1 MTEQLNVQQMAQ
13 RLMAADNILILCHK
27 NPDGDTIGSGSA
39 LYFALKALDKNAAL
53 LCSDAVP
60 ARYAF
65 TNAHLFKGEFE
76 PRTVVAV
83 DVASLQLF
91 GERNGVPQY
100 TRHVDLCIDHHAGN
114 TDYADFTLLDS
125 SAAAA
130 AELLGA
136 QGRGVNAELADLLA
150 DYLRKLHLDLA
161 LLIAQDKG
169 KAYVGAC
176 AGLNF
181 GELSVGHGLICILIC
196 KDACDIELH
205 AVLEALL
212 NYRPEEGRGA
222 FARVRIAEGDNYCVV
237 SYRVL
242 SENRA
247 LIVERAVLKD
257 DVVRV

>member
-1 MTEQLNVQQMAQ
+1 M
-13 RLMAADNILILCHK
+13 
-27 NPDGDTIGSGSA
+27 
-39 LYFALKALDKNAAL
+39 LKPYIRKPAAL
-53 LCSDAVP
+53 GHHRAVL
-60 ARYAF
+60 AG
-65 TNAHLFKGEFE
+65 TG
-76 PRTVVAV
+76 
-83 DVASLQLF
+83 
-91 GERNGVPQY
+91 GVQA
-100 TRHVDLCIDHHAGN
+100 DGCIDHGIAPRVVLIPERDRAHVVRAYFDNAGHVPPVIIHFLISAGAAGKCPPAVPL
-114 TDYADFTLLDS
+114 TVPPVKQRVAGLVEHGRA
-125 SAAAA
+125 AAAA